1 MCIYSLGRP
10 SNVLSLNEICNYI
23 LSPLIKRYKL
33 LLLRK
38 RNYQITFEEEEFTL
52 KKIFLTRRKYIFDLS
67 TLFHKSLPL
76 FLFSARVVFNTISP
90 RENRLRLNEKSPF
103 PRKGSLGP
111 LPLLPDS
118 RACNRES
125 THLFAY
131 VCVFTRSS
139 TLTFTNTGSP

>member
-38 RNYQITFEEEEFTL
+38 RNYQITFKEEEFAL
-52 KKIFLTRRKYIFDLS
+52 EKIFLIRRKYIFDFS

-76 FLFSARVVFNTISP
+76 FPRGLSLIRSLLAKTGFDSMKNPPFLERVRSARYPYYPIHERAT
-90 RENRLRLNEKSPF
+90 EKA
-103 PRKGSLGP
+103 RTC
-111 LPLLPDS
+111 LPMY
-118 RACNRES
+118 ACLHDRV
-125 THLFAY
+125 H
-131 VCVFTRSS
+131 
-139 TLTFTNTGSP
+139 